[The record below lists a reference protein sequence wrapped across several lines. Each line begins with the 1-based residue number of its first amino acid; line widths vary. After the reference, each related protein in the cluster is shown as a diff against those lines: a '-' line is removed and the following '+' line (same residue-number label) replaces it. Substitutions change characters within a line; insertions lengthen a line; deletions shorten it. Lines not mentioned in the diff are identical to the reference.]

1 MFNWIE
7 SRTGFVSMTKN
18 FLTEDVPGGP
28 SYWYVFGSATLF
40 AMILQIVTGIFL
52 TMYYAPSSA
61 SAWESTL
68 FIYQKVPFGQFII
81 SLHYWGATAM
91 IALVAMH
98 LVQVAV
104 WGAYKR
110 PRELQWVVGVVLFIL
125 TLVLGLTGYLLPW
138 DLNAYFASQVSLN
151 ITGAAPIAGPFLQNW
166 LQGGPTMNTLTLNK
180 FFGIHVWLTPL
191 LLILLVAVHLIIF
204 RHNGSAGPPKDDR
217 RALRPGRFWPNQMWM
232 DTMASFVVLLVIV
245 ILAILSPAP
254 LDAKADPNNDQFVP
268 SPAWYFM
275 GLYFLLEIFPGQLGQ
290 FIGTIVIPTLGVVF
304 LILLPWL
311 DRNPSREIR
320 RRPAAM
326 IVTAIFI
333 LIAAGLSIGG
343 QSTVNAKAAARG
355 QTAPTVPGGAD
366 AAKIAQEAAAPLPAT
381 GSAAGQPGVSG
392 ASAAGATVFSNNC
405 SSCHGATGQGTPGA
419 FPPLAG
425 NSAVTAADPK
435 EIIGIVLNGKTGP
448 LNVNGTTYN
457 GTMPPW
463 KSQLKPDEIASV
475 LTYIRSSWGNHASA
489 VSTAQVQ
496 AAAK

>member
-1 MFNWIE
+1 MLNWLE

-40 AMILQIVTGIFL
+40 AMILQIVTGVFL
-52 TMYYAPSSA
+52 TFYYAPSSA

-68 FIYQKVPFGQFII
+68 FIYQKVPLGSFVI

-110 PRELQWVVGVVLFIL
+110 PRELQWVVGVILFIL

-138 DLNAYFASQVSLN
+138 DLNAYFASQVALN

-166 LQGGPTMNTLTLNK
+166 LQGGPVMGTLTLNK

-191 LLILLVAVHLIIF
+191 LLILLVTVHLIIF

-217 RALRPGRFWPNQMWM
+217 TPLRPGRFWPNQLFM
-232 DTMASFVVLLVIV
+232 DTVASFIVLLAIV
-245 ILAILSPAP
+245 LLSILSPAP

-268 SPAWYFM
+268 APAWYFM
-275 GLYFLLEIFPGQLGQ
+275 GLYYLLEIFPGQFGQ
-290 FIGTIVIPTLGVVF
+290 LIGTIMIPTLGVVF

-311 DRNPSREIR
+311 DRNPSREFR
-320 RRPAAM
+320 RRPIAM
-326 IVTAIFI
+326 VVTALAV
-333 LIAAGLSIGG
+333 LIASGISVAG
-343 QSTVNAKAAARG
+343 QSTVNEKAAARG
-355 QTAPTVPGGAD
+355 QTAPTVPGGQD
-366 AAKIAQEAAAPLPAT
+366 AAKIAAAEAAPLPAS
-381 GSAAGQPGVSG
+381 GSTAGQPGASS
-392 ASAAGATVFSNNC
+392 ASAAGATVYSSNC
-405 SSCHGATGQGTPGA
+405 SACHGATGQGTPGA

-425 NSAVTAADPK
+425 NAAVTAADPTG
-435 EIIGIVLNGKTGP
+435 IIHTVLDGKTGP
-448 LNVNGTTYN
+448 LSVGGTTYN

-463 KSQLKPDEIASV
+463 KSQLKPGDIAAV
-475 LTYIRSSWGNHASA
+475 LTYIRSSWGNGAGP
-489 VSTAQVQ
+489 VTTAEVQ
-496 AAAK
+496 AAK

>member
-1 MFNWIE
+1 MLNWIE
-7 SRTGFVSMTKN
+7 SRTGLVSMTKT

-52 TMYYAPSSA
+52 TFYYAPSSA

-68 FIYQKVPFGQFII
+68 FIYDKVPLGSFVI

-110 PRELQWVVGVVLFIL
+110 PRELQWVVGIILFIL

-138 DLNAYFASQVSLN
+138 DLNAYFASQVALN

-166 LQGGPTMNTLTLNK
+166 LQGGPTMGTLTLNK

-204 RHNGSAGPPKDDR
+204 RHNGAAGPARDDR
-217 RALRPGRFWPNQMWM
+217 QTLKPGRFWPNQLFM
-232 DTMASFVVLLVIV
+232 DTVASFIVLLVIV

-275 GLYFLLEIFPGQLGQ
+275 ALYYLLEIFPGQFGQ
-290 FIGTIVIPTLGVVF
+290 LIGTIVIPTAGVLF
-304 LILLPWL
+304 LILLPWI
-311 DRNPSREIR
+311 DRNPNREFR
-320 RRPAAM
+320 RRPIALV
-326 IVTAIFI
+326 VTAFAVV
-333 LIAAGLSIGG
+333 LAAGLSIAG
-343 QSTVNAKAAARG
+343 QTTVNVKAAARG

-366 AAKIAQEAAAPLPAT
+366 AAKIQAAEAAPLSV
-381 GSAAGQPGVSG
+381 SAGTASSAP
-392 ASAAGATVFSNNC
+392 ASAASAQGATVFSNNC
-405 SSCHGATGQGTPGA
+405 SSCHGASGQGTPGA

-425 NSAVTAADPK
+425 NPAVTAADPK
-435 EIIGIVLNGKTGP
+435 DIIHTVIDGKSGP
-448 LNVNGTTYN
+448 LTVNGQTFN
-457 GTMPPW
+457 STMPAW
-463 KSQLKPDEIASV
+463 KSQLKPDEIAQV
-475 LTYIRSSWGNHASA
+475 LTYIRSSWGNQASA
-489 VSTAQVQ
+489 VTAAQVQ
-496 AAAK
+496 AVEK

>member
-1 MFNWIE
+1 MLNWLE

-40 AMILQIVTGIFL
+40 AMILQIVTGVFL
-52 TMYYAPSSA
+52 TMYYAPSAA

-68 FIYQKVPFGQFII
+68 FIYQKVPMGQFVI

-91 IALVAMH
+91 IALVALH

-110 PRELQWVVGVVLFIL
+110 PRELQWVVGVILFIL

-151 ITGAAPIAGPFLQNW
+151 ITGGAPIAGPFLQNW
-166 LQGGPTMNTLTLNK
+166 LQGGPTMGTLTLNK

-191 LLILLVAVHLIIF
+191 ILIGLVAVHLIIF
-204 RHNGSAGPPKDDR
+204 RHNGSAGPARDDR
-217 RALRPGRFWPNQMWM
+217 QALKPGRFWPNQLFM
-232 DTMASFVVLLVIV
+232 DTVASFIVLLAIV
-245 ILAILSPAP
+245 ALSILSPAP

-275 GLYFLLEIFPGQLGQ
+275 GLYYLLEIFPGQLGQ
-290 FIGTIVIPTLGVVF
+290 FIGTIVIPTLGVIF

-311 DRNPSREIR
+311 DRNPSRDAR
-320 RRPAAM
+320 KRPAAM
-326 IVTAIFI
+326 VVTAIFV
-333 LIAAGLSIGG
+333 LIAAGLSIAG
-343 QSTVNAKAAARG
+343 QTTVNVKAAERG

-366 AAKIAQEAAAPLPAT
+366 AAKIAEAAAAPLPAH
-381 GSAAGQPGVSG
+381 GSAAGEPGTS
-392 ASAAGATVFSNNC
+392 ASSAAGATVYSNNC
-405 SSCHGATGQGTPGA
+405 AACHGATGQGTPGA

-425 NSAVTAADPK
+425 NDAVTASDPK
-435 EIIGIVLNGKTGP
+435 DIIHTVLDGRTGP
-448 LNVNGTTYN
+448 LKVGGTTYN

-463 KSQLKPDEIASV
+463 KSQLKPDEIAAV
-475 LTYIRSSWGNHASA
+475 LTYIRSTWGNHASA
-489 VSTAQVQ
+489 VTTAQVK
-496 AAAK
+496 ASP

>member
-1 MFNWIE
+1 MLNWLE

-52 TMYYAPSSA
+52 TMYYAPSAA

-68 FIYQKVPFGQFII
+68 FIYQKVPLGSFVI

-166 LQGGPTMNTLTLNK
+166 LQGGPTMGTLTLNK
-180 FFGIHVWLTPL
+180 FFGLHVWLTPL
-191 LLILLVAVHLIIF
+191 LLILLVGVHLIIF

-217 RALRPGRFWPNQMWM
+217 RALRPGRFWPNQMFM
-232 DTMASFVVLLVIV
+232 DTLASFIVLLAIV

-275 GLYFLLEIFPGQLGQ
+275 GLYYLLEIFPGQFGQ
-290 FIGTIVIPTLGVVF
+290 FFGTIVIPTIGVLF

-311 DRNPSREIR
+311 DRNPSREPR
-320 RRPAAM
+320 RRPIALV
-326 IVTAIFI
+326 VTALFV
-333 LIAAGLSIGG
+333 LIAAGISIAG
-343 QSTVNAKAAARG
+343 QTTVNIKAAARG

-366 AAKIAQEAAAPLPAT
+366 AAKVAAAAAAPLPAT
-381 GSAAGQPGVSG
+381 GSAAGQPGVSS
-392 ASAAGATVFSNNC
+392 ASAAGASVYSNNC
-405 SSCHGATGQGTPGA
+405 SACHGATGQGTPGA

-425 NSAVTAADPK
+425 NAAVTAADPK
-435 EIIGIVLNGKTGP
+435 DIIHTVLDGRTGP
-448 LNVNGTTYN
+448 LSVGGTTYN
-457 GTMPPW
+457 GTMPAW
-463 KSQLKPDEIASV
+463 KSQLKPDEIAAV
-475 LTYIRSSWGNHASA
+475 LTYIRSTWGNNASP
-489 VSTAQVQ
+489 VTEAQVK
-496 AAAK
+496 AAK

>member
-1 MFNWIE
+1 
-7 SRTGFVSMTKN
+7 
-18 FLTEDVPGGP
+18 
-28 SYWYVFGSATLF
+28 
-40 AMILQIVTGIFL
+40 
-52 TMYYAPSSA
+52 
-61 SAWESTL
+61 
-68 FIYQKVPFGQFII
+68 
-81 SLHYWGATAM
+81 
-91 IALVAMH
+91 MH

-166 LQGGPTMNTLTLNK
+166 LQGGPVMNTLTLNK

-191 LLILLVAVHLIIF
+191 LLVLLVGVHLIIF
-204 RHNGSAGPPKDDR
+204 RHNGSAGPPKDER
-217 RALRPGRFWPNQMWM
+217 RALKPGRFWPNQMFM
-232 DTMASFVVLLVIV
+232 DTMASLIVLLVIV
-245 ILAILSPAP
+245 LLAVISPAP

-275 GLYFLLEIFPGQLGQ
+275 GLYFLLEIFPGQMGQ
-290 FIGTIVIPTLGVVF
+290 FIGTIVIPTLGVIF

-311 DRNPSREIR
+311 DRNPSREVR

-326 IVTAIFI
+326 VVTAIFI

-366 AAKIAQEAAAPLPAT
+366 AAKVAAAANAPLAPT

-392 ASAAGATVFSNNC
+392 ASAEGGTVFSNNC
-405 SSCHGATGQGTPGA
+405 SACHGATGQGTPGA

-435 EIIGIVLNGKTGP
+435 EIIHIVLDGHTGP
-448 LNVNGTTYN
+448 MNVSGTTYN

-463 KSQLKPDEIASV
+463 KSQLKPDEIAAV

-496 AAAK
+496 AEAK